1 MVKAFVR
8 SEVSMSRV
16 IFLNG
21 SFLPAED
28 AKVSVMDRGFLFSD
42 GVYEGVGVLDGHLVD
57 NDAHLERFERSM
69 REIQIANPHS
79 RAAWTKFEEEL
90 VRRNEISEGFLYLQI
105 TRGVAERDF
114 VFPTSAEPTVMMFTQ
129 AKTIAQAPAAEK
141 GIAVITVADQR
152 WKRRDIKSVS
162 LLAQVLAKQAAKEA
176 GAQEAWMV
184 EDGFVTEG
192 GSSSAFIITPAGK
205 IVVRPLSNAILPG
218 ITRKSLLRLSQEAGI
233 ALEERLFTVEEAYGA
248 AEAFL
253 TSASNFVLPVVS
265 IDGRPVGDGKPGPL
279 TQRLRYLYLDMAR
292 TPRRVGSRNPA
303 ASGPFPSKGADP

>member
-1 MVKAFVR
+1 MVKAFAR

-16 IFLNG
+16 VFLNG
-21 SFLPAED
+21 AFLPAEE

-79 RAAWTKFEEEL
+79 RAEWTRIENEL
-90 VRRNEISEGFLYLQI
+90 VRQNGMSEGFLYIQI

-114 VFPTSAEPTVMMFTQ
+114 MFPKSAAPTVMMFTQ
-129 AKTIAQAPAAEK
+129 AKSIADAPAAET

-152 WKRRDIKSVS
+152 WKRRDIKSIS
-162 LLAQVLAKQAAKEA
+162 LLAQVLAKQAANES

-192 GSSSAFIITPAGK
+192 GSSSAFIVTQAGN

-233 ALEERLFTVEEAYGA
+233 SLEERMFTVEEAYGA

-265 IDGRPVGDGKPGPL
+265 IDGRPVGNGRPGAI
-279 TQRLRYLYLDMAR
+279 TQRLRRLYLDMAR
-292 TPRRVGSRNPA
+292 EPA
-303 ASGPFPSKGADP
+303 GEPH